1 MKLIF
6 VLLAILAFLLAFLAE
21 LGLGF
26 LLGPGNQGATPGIG
40 IRMLA
45 LIDIALVWA
54 LGLMLAEM
62 TLPTGRWIRVQGIV
76 TLILSLI
83 AVVFGVGL
91 ILATFSLLIL
101 MVSLLV
107 AVPFGTAIYLAA
119 WGSFPT
125 GAAGAAL
132 ALIMALKLAGTAFLV
147 LASPAMLKNKGLMVL
162 LLFTL
167 GSTFITGFLIALVPG
182 IVASIADAAGAL
194 ISAILGTLW
203 LVVVLIGAVLAVIRL
218 LRSALPDQS
227 SG

>member
-21 LGLGF
+21 LGLG
-26 LLGPGNQGATPGIG
+26 LLLAPGGQGTPPGIG

-62 TLPTGRWIRVQGIV
+62 TLPTGRLMRLQGIV
-76 TLILSLI
+76 TLILSLF
-83 AVVFGVGL
+83 AVIGGIVLIVGTL
-91 ILATFSLLIL
+91 SLLIL
-101 MVSLLV
+101 MLSLLV
-107 AVPFGTAIYLAA
+107 AVPFGTAVYLAA

-132 ALIMALKLAGTAFLV
+132 ALIMLLKLAGAAFLV

-162 LLFTL
+162 MVFSL
-167 GSTFITGFLIALVPG
+167 GSTFLTGFLIAFVPG
-182 IVASIADAAGAL
+182 VVASIADAIGAL
-194 ISAILGTLW
+194 ISAILGTVW
-203 LVVVLIGAVLAVIRL
+203 LVVVLIGAVLAVIRM
-218 LRSALPDQS
+218 LRSVVPD
-227 SG
+227 